1 MDSESSTKFI
11 GSLTKFL
18 QSLCNGYVEFDD
30 GVELIGHIYLSV
42 DAGKTGKTLNYF
54 LNEKVC
60 KNDNSVTFIS
70 NSFHA
75 QPEAKSKASS
85 GKDGETRK
93 EDGDV
98 SDSGDVP
105 KSTNVGTILS
115 RPQVSSR
122 SGSSPNQ
129 NRTGTKRPGS
139 PLKGPVPSQR
149 RASTPPSQRR
159 IQSSAA
165 RGTLGSP
172 VSKTVPSSP
181 SSSSQDNIP
190 SPSPARKSRTEIGHP
205 TSNQSENV
213 NADTEND
220 IVPPNVLSINPT
232 AEFASFL
239 GSLTSDNQTSQD
251 QPSPPDTK
259 PDTDVT
265 FIKEE
270 FVSEPSSCAQA
281 GSSGQHSGRSGEDNS
296 GLYPVMLHQNT
307 SVFPST
313 SAGYHAYQGG
323 ASATATSQ
331 HPGFPG
337 TSSSQSDPFNPVAG
351 TSQDG
356 ADPSDMAEVVISGI
370 KRLSEIESAA
380 QQPEQSQQTVPLQP
394 EVGSVSTQEALAG
407 QSAPGR
413 FLAPAPYPPSG
424 HTDPVLRPVTQFHA
438 ATQSGSLT
446 DPLPVSQLQA
456 QQVSSASQLKT
467 LLQSPLAGPSR
478 AVFPQHAEVSL
489 PVGQGFRTIHYS
501 NPVVL
506 HEPQPS
512 SSSAHQ
518 LSQQQQQQQ
527 QCYSPLQRVSPSP
540 SSASYAVFSQSQ
552 LTPPLGMAA
561 SSSQSPRS
569 SPVDPAV
576 HSSTPQFPPPQHR
589 SPGRPRLWGEKKEY
603 HCYECGKV
611 FKSQQALGYHRNAK
625 HGHRE
630 DLMCPLCGKMLS
642 HKQHKNY
649 HMKHVHGIDE
659 FGMLSL

>member
-356 ADPSDMAEVVISGI
+356 ADPSAWFGHKNS
-370 KRLSEIESAA
+370 LPS
-380 QQPEQSQQTVPLQP
+380 
-394 EVGSVSTQEALAG
+394 SVSIARRRLLSPDQGIGGFTVHFESSSTGHKPASSVHRTSSSSSSLQEFRHYCRSCGKGFAYSHSMMRHRRKCEGSYSHTCQLCGKLFHRRDLYVDHMSTNHNVVDVPRHRLPLVEDPAALFGAG
-407 QSAPGR
+407 VA
-413 FLAPAPYPPSG
+413 
-424 HTDPVLRPVTQFHA
+424 VEEA
-438 ATQSGSLT
+438 AAHV
-446 DPLPVSQLQA
+446 PHVSVAGDECRKGEEEVRAEQMAQLIA
-456 QQVSSASQLKT
+456 QQVSMDGCSASGN
-467 LLQSPLAGPSR
+467 S
-478 AVFPQHAEVSL
+478 
-489 PVGQGFRTIHYS
+489 
-501 NPVVL
+501 
-506 HEPQPS
+506 HEE
-512 SSSAHQ
+512 
-518 LSQQQQQQQ
+518 
-527 QCYSPLQRVSPSP
+527 
-540 SSASYAVFSQSQ
+540 
-552 LTPPLGMAA
+552 G
-561 SSSQSPRS
+561 
-569 SPVDPAV
+569 
-576 HSSTPQFPPPQHR
+576 
-589 SPGRPRLWGEKKEY
+589 KE
-603 HCYECGKV
+603 G
-611 FKSQQALGYHRNAK
+611 
-625 HGHRE
+625 
-630 DLMCPLCGKMLS
+630 
-642 HKQHKNY
+642 
-649 HMKHVHGIDE
+649 
-659 FGMLSL
+659 

>member
-356 ADPSDMAEVVISGI
+356 ADPSVAIHLLPTAKHIGSGSDWYREVSSSNFCKGP
-370 KRLSEIESAA
+370 SAA
-380 QQPEQSQQTVPLQP
+380 
-394 EVGSVSTQEALAG
+394 
-407 QSAPGR
+407 
-413 FLAPAPYPPSG
+413 
-424 HTDPVLRPVTQFHA
+424 
-438 ATQSGSLT
+438 GSLYCKRCMFYCP
-446 DPLPVSQLQA
+446 DVARLQKHMDSCNK
-456 QQVSSASQLKT
+456 VIKKSSSITGKGVGKHDSPQRASEKT
-467 LLQSPLAGPSR
+467 PDAPTNDNSKPFACTRCGKVYQALQSLQRHRWMCDQSRPLTCSVCD
-478 AVFPQHAEVSL
+478 AVFYRADKLRNHVQMAHC
-489 PVGQGFRTIHYS
+489 VG
-501 NPVVL
+501 
-506 HEPQPS
+506 
-512 SSSAHQ
+512 
-518 LSQQQQQQQ
+518 
-527 QCYSPLQRVSPSP
+527 
-540 SSASYAVFSQSQ
+540 
-552 LTPPLGMAA
+552 
-561 SSSQSPRS
+561 
-569 SPVDPAV
+569 D
-576 HSSTPQFPPPQHR
+576 SSTPIVCLLSETFPHDVYGTDQ
-589 SPGRPRLWGEKKEY
+589 
-603 HCYECGKV
+603 
-611 FKSQQALGYHRNAK
+611 
-625 HGHRE
+625 
-630 DLMCPLCGKMLS
+630 
-642 HKQHKNY
+642 
-649 HMKHVHGIDE
+649 
-659 FGMLSL
+659 